1 MIYLEWFYY
10 PCRNVILKIYDVIE
24 KKNICEKD
32 LGVQKPK
39 MKYFDGKLFLDG
51 YRRSLQ
57 HEWIQKYLQIY
68 DFKGML
74 NIQRENASESRISLM
89 REIEIEPKDSRY
101 KCFFNKTSFID
112 VNVKKRGLE
121 FKEIDF
127 WRIK

>member
-39 MKYFDGKLFLDG
+39 MKYFDGKLFLYG
-51 YRRSLQ
+51 YRYFTVTVTYL
-57 HEWIQKYLQIY
+57 QKYLQIY
-68 DFKGML
+68 DFKGLL
-74 NIQRENASESRISLM
+74 NVQREDASESRRSLM
-89 REIEIEPKDSRY
+89 REIKIESNVE
-101 KCFFNKTSFID
+101 CFFNKTSFVG

-127 WRIK
+127 WRTK